1 MCNMS
6 RGLGINTPGMLSILY
21 QFFPTFSLLCNRCHF
36 DGNGFFIFTPYQF
49 KMTELKHLPKDESG
63 NFKRNFTAN
72 GKNYTIRTRAE
83 GIGIYRTSQFLKME
97 LLVGAGMDQPQLVA
111 ALKDLESEIN
121 QFGNGKGNFL
131 QTALKMKA
139 LLDQVYAINRSRF
152 AINFFF
158 CSLFIVRDDEDLTKW
173 TLEDQEEKISDWNAE
188 YNENDFLE
196 LGESMLTSF
205 AGTLKERSQSI
216 APTNQPPQ

>member
-1 MCNMS
+1 
-6 RGLGINTPGMLSILY
+6 
-21 QFFPTFSLLCNRCHF
+21 
-36 DGNGFFIFTPYQF
+36 
-49 KMTELKHLPKDESG
+49 MTELKHLPKDEAG

-111 ALKDLESEIN
+111 ALKDVQAEVN
-121 QFGNGKGNFL
+121 KFGNGKGDFL
-131 QTALKMKA
+131 QTALMLKA
-139 LLDQVYAINRSRF
+139 LLDQVYAINKSRF

-205 AGTLKERSQSI
+205 AGTLNERSRSI